1 MLDAAALNSFIL
13 FKIKN
18 PLEFEADE
26 FRMRRKLM
34 ECLAIRLITL
44 NVNDRIRNA
53 SVNNFSGLKIELI
66 QTFEKLGFKI
76 NKQHKRRLTAE
87 VEKKMQDMNV
97 FTKSVEKIKVKQNMV
112 IAALIVK
119 LIFAPNTVKL

>member
-76 NKQHKRRLTAE
+76 NKQH
-87 VEKKMQDMNV
+87 
-97 FTKSVEKIKVKQNMV
+97 
-112 IAALIVK
+112 
-119 LIFAPNTVKL
+119 FATY